1 MMEPAEK
8 MTVGLVR
15 EETMTVEVNH
25 TARTLGSGSLPV
37 LGTPAMTA
45 LMEQAATNL
54 AQSLLPEGWTSVGT
68 ALSIEHVAATP
79 VGASVR
85 GVATVEEVAGRRL
98 RYRVEAFDEG
108 GLIGRGTHDR
118 YVVETEK
125 FMAKAQDKLHK
136 K

>member
-1 MMEPAEK
+1 MEPAEK
-8 MTVGLVR
+8 MTVGLTR
-15 EETMTVEVNH
+15 EEAMTVEDSH
-25 TARTLGSGSLPV
+25 TARSLGSGSLPV

>member
-1 MMEPAEK
+1 MEPAEK
-8 MTVGLVR
+8 ITVGLVR
-15 EETMTVEVNH
+15 EETMTVEGSH
-25 TARTLGSGSLPV
+25 TARSLGSGSLPV
-37 LGTPAMTA
+37 FGTPAMTA